1 MYDHLILISR
11 ERVVGTEIDETSN
24 LLYTKIKIRTKKYD
38 GAYLQSKD
46 YPHLVEKELTT
57 AEIANF
63 KANRHLYTKVQE
75 NEHGTIYQFGAD
87 FKKMYWKLFPKNIE
101 PVKEKNVDPVKE
113 KKERTHKVCS
123 QCKKELPVKDFYV
136 RKNKQLFSRCKKCVL
151 NNSKLQNKKLSLQK
165 SI

>member
-11 ERVVGTEIDETSN
+11 ERVIGTEIDETSN
-24 LLYTKIKIRTKKYD
+24 LIYTEIKIRTKKYD

-46 YPHLVEKELTT
+46 YPHLVEKELST

-87 FKKMYWKLFPKNIE
+87 FKKMYWSQFPKVE
-101 PVKEKNVDPVKE
+101 KTPKEVFVD
-113 KKERTHKVCS
+113 KKKPERTHKVCKK
-123 QCKKELPVKDFYV
+123 CKLTLPLSDFYV
-136 RKNKQLFSRCKKCVL
+136 RSNGQLFAECKKC
-151 NNSKLQNKKLSLQK
+151 NKKRYNYKKKSVSLQK